1 MKRINHSVLVPYGAR
16 EMYDLVD
23 QVERYPQFL
32 PWCGGAQVLDDREPG
47 RIARIDIDYHGIRAL
62 SLIHI

>member
-32 PWCGGAQVLDDREPG
+32 P
-47 RIARIDIDYHGIRAL
+47 
-62 SLIHI
+62 